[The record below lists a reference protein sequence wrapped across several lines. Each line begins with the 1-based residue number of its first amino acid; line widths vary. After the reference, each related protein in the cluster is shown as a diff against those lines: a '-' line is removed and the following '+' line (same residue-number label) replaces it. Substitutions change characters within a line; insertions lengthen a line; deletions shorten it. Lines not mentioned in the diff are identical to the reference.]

1 MCVILSVFYRNVSA
15 ALFLLNKVHNSIYSK
30 KYALRV
36 NFVNL
41 NRTNKQSCGGRRCS
55 IYIMYSLPKICT
67 IWMIS
72 YLRFVCFLVQP
83 DGSIEDLKDNLFCL
97 E

>member
-1 MCVILSVFYRNVSA
+1 MTSFR
-15 ALFLLNKVHNSIYSK
+15 
-30 KYALRV
+30 
-36 NFVNL
+36 
-41 NRTNKQSCGGRRCS
+41 
-55 IYIMYSLPKICT
+55 LPKICT

-97 E
+97 GQKTFIFRTSDISALGKYVLKKASLKNTGKTQYSF